1 MLARNYVITI
11 GSEDLQEPERD
22 TMLARFSVRFV
33 IAVLGGAVVGLLV
46 GVVGTYVFGQD
57 WNVFAV
63 MPWGIMAGAIGLAFA
78 HTLQAENAEKAEPE
92 QRADADG
99 S

>member
-1 MLARNYVITI
+1 
-11 GSEDLQEPERD
+11 
-22 TMLARFSVRFV
+22 MLARFSVRFV

-46 GVVGTYVFGQD
+46 GVVGAYVFGRD

-78 HTLQAENAEKAEPE
+78 HTLQSEKAVNAEKAEPE